1 MERTSSIELAMYPH
15 RSNSVQILQQKPWRS
30 PWALVLEP
38 MPFAFHAEFRKNQPS
53 MLSLVSPVQ
62 EDLRFGGAFSKYYQD
77 VIARVFAN
85 TERLASEIRN
95 QKDE

>member
-1 MERTSSIELAMYPH
+1 MERTSSIELAKYPH
-15 RSNSVQILQQKPWRS
+15 RSVQILQQKPWRS

-53 MLSLVSPVQ
+53 MLSLVYPVRG
-62 EDLRFGGAFSKYYQD
+62 DLRFGGAFSKYYQD